1 MADGDPLEFIR
12 TGIRCFDGATGT
24 QLFRYGL
31 KSGACP
37 DAADEEMIRRVHRDY
52 LSSGAQF
59 VTTNTFGAS
68 RTKLAKYRMGD
79 AVRELNIRN
88 ARLAR
93 GLQEEPYF
101 VAGDIGP
108 TGELIEPYG
117 ELAYDD
123 FFRIFREQAE
133 ALAEGAVDLII
144 IETML
149 SAEEVRAAIQ
159 AAKLHTALPVI
170 ACMTFDQT
178 PHGFVTTMGVQVET
192 AVQVMEEAGA
202 DVIGTNCTLDP
213 TQMPALVRE
222 FKRYTQK
229 PLLAQPNA
237 GTPRLVNFQTH
248 YEPVENLETHLEE
261 LIKAGAQVIGG
272 CCGTDPPYIVRLRK
286 VIDRA
291 NERRTAH
298 LQ

>member
-1 MADGDPLEFIR
+1 MADGNPLEFIQ

-37 DAADEEMIRRVHRDY
+37 DAADEEMIRRVHKDY

-59 VTTNTFGAS
+59 ITTNTFGAS
-68 RTKLAKYRMGD
+68 RPKLAKYRMAD
-79 AVRELNIRN
+79 AVQELNIRN

-117 ELAYDD
+117 EFLYED
-123 FFRIFREQAE
+123 FFTVFREQVE
-133 ALAEGAVDLII
+133 ALAKGGVDLIL
-144 IETML
+144 IETMT
-149 SAEEVRAAIQ
+149 STDEVRAAIQ
-159 AAKLHTALPVI
+159 AATLHSELPI
-170 ACMTFDQT
+170 FACMAFDQT
-178 PHGFVTTMGVQVET
+178 QHGFVTTMGVTVEQ
-192 AVQVMEEAGA
+192 AVQVMEAAGA
-202 DVIGTNCTLDP
+202 EVIGTNCSLDP

-222 FKRYTQK
+222 FSDYTKK
-229 PLLAQPNA
+229 PLIAQPNA
-237 GTPRLVNFQTH
+237 GVPKLVDFDMH
-248 YEPVENLETHLEE
+248 YEPVKNLEVHLEE
-261 LIKAGAQVIGG
+261 LIKAGARVIGG
-272 CCGTDPPYIVRLRK
+272 CCGTDSPYIVRLRK

-291 NERRTAH
+291 NERRE
-298 LQ
+298 

>member
-1 MADGDPLEFIR
+1 MGNGDPLEFIQ
-12 TGIRCFDGATGT
+12 TGVRCFDGATGT

-37 DAADEEMIRRVHRDY
+37 DAADEDMIQRVHRDY
-52 LSSGAQF
+52 LTSGAQF

-68 RTKLAKYRMGD
+68 RPKLAKYRMAD
-79 AVRELNIRN
+79 AVHALNVRN

-117 ELAYDD
+117 ELTYEE
-123 FFRIFREQAE
+123 FFSIFREQVE
-133 ALAEGAVDLII
+133 ALAEGGVDLIL
-144 IETML
+144 IETMI
-149 SAEEVRAAIQ
+149 SADEARAAIQ
-159 AAKLHTALPVI
+159 AANLHTELPII
-170 ACMTFDQT
+170 ACMSFDQT
-178 PHGFVTTMGVQVET
+178 PHGFVTTMGVTVET

-202 DVIGTNCTLDP
+202 DVIGTNCSLDP

-222 FKRYTQK
+222 FGRYTK
-229 PLLAQPNA
+229 RPLIAQPNA
-237 GTPRLVNFQTH
+237 GLPRLVNFETH
-248 YEPVENLETHLEE
+248 YEPVKNLEAHLEE
-261 LIKAGAQVIGG
+261 LIQAGAMVIGG

-286 VIDRA
+286 MIDQA
-291 NERRTAH
+291 NERRV
-298 LQ
+298 